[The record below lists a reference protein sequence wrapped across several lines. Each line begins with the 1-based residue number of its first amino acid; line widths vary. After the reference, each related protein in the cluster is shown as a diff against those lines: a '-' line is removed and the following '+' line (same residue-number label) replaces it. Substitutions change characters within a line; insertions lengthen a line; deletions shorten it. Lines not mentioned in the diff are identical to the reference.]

1 MSEPVPLIINNQNI
15 QTKELFNVSNP
26 SNGEFLWAVSS
37 AGLTEVEGA
46 AAAAEAAFPAWES
59 LGYTTRRDL
68 LLKAAHIIHDSRE
81 DIVTTL
87 RKETAAG
94 EGWASWDVDAAV
106 ATIKDA
112 ASHVSSNNGVIPPT
126 NDSNDTALIF
136 KVPYGVILSIVPWNA
151 PGVLTMSSLAYALAA
166 GNTVIV
172 KSSELSPR
180 THFLLIDAF
189 RRAGFPP
196 GVVNLLTHA
205 PDKGQLVTPALIQ
218 NKAIR
223 KISFTGSSATGR
235 VVAKLAGEALKPVV
249 LELGGKAPAI
259 VLEDAT
265 FNDAASGILKGAY
278 GHGGQICMAT
288 ERVIVLRS
296 IEEPFVEALKA
307 AHAAQSRDNT
317 YHQPLISQSA
327 MRQVNSLVEAAI
339 KNGATIVS
347 GPASFA
353 DEEGRVFG
361 PTILRSVNTKS
372 ELYYKESFG
381 PVISLFVVDTVD
393 EAVRLANDTEYG
405 LAASV
410 WSKNIGNALRVAKRI
425 HSGTIQIN
433 DSTTHGEPTL
443 PHGGFGASGF
453 GRQSGT
459 DALAE
464 FQSLKYVRFSLK

>member
-1 MSEPVPLIINNQNI
+1 
-15 QTKELFNVSNP
+15 
-26 SNGEFLWAVSS
+26 
-37 AGLTEVEGA
+37 
-46 AAAAEAAFPAWES
+46 
-59 LGYTTRRDL
+59 
-68 LLKAAHIIHDSRE
+68 
-81 DIVTTL
+81 
-87 RKETAAG
+87 
-94 EGWASWDVDAAV
+94 
-106 ATIKDA
+106 
-112 ASHVSSNNGVIPPT
+112 
-126 NDSNDTALIF
+126 
-136 KVPYGVILSIVPWNA
+136 
-151 PGVLTMSSLAYALAA
+151 MSSLAYALAA

-180 THFLLIDAF
+180 TYFLLIDAF

-205 PDKGQLVTPALIQ
+205 PDKGPLVIPALIQ
-218 NKAIR
+218 NQAIR

-265 FNDAASGILKGAY
+265 LNDAARGILQGAY

-296 IEEPFVEALKA
+296 IEEPFVEALKE
-307 AHAAQSRDNT
+307 AHAEQSRDNA
-317 YHQPLISQSA
+317 HSQPLISQLA
-327 MRQVNSLVEAAI
+327 VRQVKALVDDAI
-339 KNGATIVS
+339 KNGASIVS
-347 GPASFA
+347 GPADFA

-361 PTILRSVNTKS
+361 PTILRSVNKTS
-372 ELYYKESFG
+372 ALYYKESFG

-425 HSGTIQIN
+425 HSG
-433 DSTTHGEPTL
+433 
-443 PHGGFGASGF
+443 
-453 GRQSGT
+453 
-459 DALAE
+459 
-464 FQSLKYVRFSLK
+464 

>member
-1 MSEPVPLIINNQNI
+1 
-15 QTKELFNVSNP
+15 
-26 SNGEFLWAVSS
+26 
-37 AGLTEVEGA
+37 
-46 AAAAEAAFPAWES
+46 
-59 LGYTTRRDL
+59 
-68 LLKAAHIIHDSRE
+68 
-81 DIVTTL
+81 
-87 RKETAAG
+87 
-94 EGWASWDVDAAV
+94 
-106 ATIKDA
+106 
-112 ASHVSSNNGVIPPT
+112 
-126 NDSNDTALIF
+126 
-136 KVPYGVILSIVPWNA
+136 
-151 PGVLTMSSLAYALAA
+151 MSSLAYALAA

-205 PDKGQLVTPALIQ
+205 PDKGPLVIPALIQ

-265 FNDAASGILKGAY
+265 LNDAARGILQGAY

-296 IEEPFVEALKA
+296 IEEPFVEALKIA
-307 AHAAQSRDNT
+307 YAEQARDNT
-317 YHQPLISQSA
+317 YIQPLISRSA
-327 MRQVNSLVEAAI
+327 VRQVNSLLDDAI
-339 KNGATIVS
+339 KNGASMVS
-347 GPASFA
+347 GPASHA

-361 PTILRSVNTKS
+361 PTILRSISSTS
-372 ELYYKESFG
+372 QLYYKESFG
-381 PVISLFVVDTVD
+381 PVTSLFVVDTVD

-425 HSGTIQIN
+425 HSGTI
-433 DSTTHGEPTL
+433 HGEPTL

-453 GRQSGT
+453 GRQSGP